1 MKRYPFDD
9 TKMLTINRKT
19 AKKIPIKDILYLR
32 ADKNYTYFIMVSGVT
47 FLVAHSLK
55 YFADFL
61 ANIHFVRVHRRYIIN
76 PLYVLELALEIE
88 QISLSNGDNITI
100 SRRYKKV
107 VNQTLGHKKRIFA

>member
-9 TKMLTINRKT
+9 TKMLIINRKT

-32 ADKNYTYFIMVSGVT
+32 ADNNYTYFIMVSGAT
-47 FLVAHSLK
+47 FLVAHSIK

-61 ANIHFVRVHRRYIIN
+61 ASIHFVRVHRRYIIN
-76 PLYVLELALEIE
+76 PLYVLELVLEVE

-107 VNQTLGHKKRIFA
+107 VNQLLGHKKKS